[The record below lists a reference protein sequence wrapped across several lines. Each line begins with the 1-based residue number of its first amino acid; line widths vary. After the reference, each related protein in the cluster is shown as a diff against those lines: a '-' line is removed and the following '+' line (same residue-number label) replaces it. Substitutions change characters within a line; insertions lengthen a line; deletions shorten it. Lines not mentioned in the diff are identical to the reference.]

1 MTHKQNKR
9 HAKVLLQG
17 ALALGT
23 FMTVSCGGAVE
34 AAIDRQAVVSR
45 HNITVNSFEKV
56 SPLSVG
62 NGRFTFTCDVT
73 GLQTF
78 PALYRGGIPLT
89 TMAEWGWH
97 SVPKKPGETF
107 ENTLVELDAQGRK
120 VSYPLHSG
128 AVGGSYFRANPH
140 QSNLAQLGFA
150 LKKAEGT
157 PAEPA
162 DLTDC
167 QQTLNLWTGIIESRF
182 KVAGEAVHVETFC
195 HPRADLIVV
204 QVTTELIR
212 TGRLALALQFPYASG
227 AWGPDPSD
235 WTHADAHTTTIA
247 ARKPHSSHLLRTMD
261 AFTYHCF
268 LNYSQTAELRE
279 RGAHAFLLTPSGET
293 NTFQFCMAL
302 TPKGEAPALELSNSK
317 ADCTAFWKR
326 FWSTGG
332 AIDLSAS
339 TDSRWRELERRIIL
353 SRYLTAI
360 QSAQRYPPQE
370 TGLTGNSWYGKF
382 HLEMHGW
389 HSVHFAV
396 WDKPEL
402 LERSLAWYRERL
414 PVARAI
420 AERQGYAGV
429 RWPKMVGPDGV
440 ESPSAVGP
448 LLIWQQPH
456 PIYLAELIYR
466 SRPTRETLEIYEEVV
481 SETAR
486 FMADYAHWNEERK
499 CFELGP
505 PLIPAREHVYIKES
519 AKTKNPT
526 YELANW
532 VWSLRTA
539 NLWRERLGK
548 PRNEAWERIAKNM
561 APAPMHNGV
570 YVEADPFI
578 QHGGHPTM
586 LAAYGVLPETGLLD
600 HAVMRQTLHHVM
612 KSWDWDSTWGW
623 DYPMIAMTAARLGEA
638 EMALDA
644 LLKDVKKNVYLVNG
658 HNYQTPGLPL
668 YLPGNGGLLTAVA
681 MMAGGWEG
689 CPTRP
694 APGFPDNGTW
704 VVKHEGLKIM
714 P

>member
-1 MTHKQNKR
+1 
-9 HAKVLLQG
+9 
-17 ALALGT
+17 
-23 FMTVSCGGAVE
+23 
-34 AAIDRQAVVSR
+34 
-45 HNITVNSFEKV
+45 
-56 SPLSVG
+56 
-62 NGRFTFTCDVT
+62 
-73 GLQTF
+73 
-78 PALYRGGIPLT
+78 
-89 TMAEWGWH
+89 
-97 SVPKKPGETF
+97 
-107 ENTLVELDAQGRK
+107 
-120 VSYPLHSG
+120 
-128 AVGGSYFRANPH
+128 
-140 QSNLAQLGFA
+140 
-150 LKKAEGT
+150 
-157 PAEPA
+157 
-162 DLTDC
+162 
-167 QQTLNLWTGIIESRF
+167 
-182 KVAGEAVHVETFC
+182 
-195 HPRADLIVV
+195 
-204 QVTTELIR
+204 
-212 TGRLALALQFPYASG
+212 
-227 AWGPDPSD
+227 
-235 WTHADAHTTTIA
+235 
-247 ARKPHSSHLLRTMD
+247 
-261 AFTYHCF
+261 
-268 LNYSQTAELRE
+268 
-279 RGAHAFLLTPSGET
+279 
-293 NTFQFCMAL
+293 
-302 TPKGEAPALELSNSK
+302 
-317 ADCTAFWKR
+317 
-326 FWSTGG
+326 
-332 AIDLSAS
+332 LSAS

-382 HLEMHGW
+382 HLEMHWW

-420 AERQGYAGV
+420 AERQGYEGV

-638 EMALDA
+638 EMAVDA
-644 LLKDVKKNVYLVNG
+644 LLKDVKKNVYLPNG
-658 HNYQTPGLPL
+658 HNYQTKDLPL
-668 YLPGNGGLLTAVA
+668 YLPGNGGLLAAVA

-689 CPTRP
+689 CPARP
-694 APGFPDNGTW
+694 APGFPDNGKW
-704 VVKHEGLKIM
+704 VVKYEGLKKM